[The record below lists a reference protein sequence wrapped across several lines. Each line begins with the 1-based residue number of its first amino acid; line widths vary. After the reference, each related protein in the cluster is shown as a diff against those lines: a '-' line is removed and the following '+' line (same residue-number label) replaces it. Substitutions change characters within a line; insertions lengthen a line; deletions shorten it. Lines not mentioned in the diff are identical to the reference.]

1 MIDPVTEALLDQQ
14 RYDVLYEILVESPWD
29 PKMFKNITA
38 SLFGVKWRV
47 GNLATVDMDRFNQT
61 VTKIVASS
69 VKKAHAAGL
78 QQGTSAGTFKGLAT
92 AAVAAAIVTIAYQGY
107 KRFLSKS
114 GRACNNK
121 SGDEKTSCM
130 NKYRREALKRQ
141 LSDLERGL
149 PSCDKTMEVYDC
161 RDRVKRRI
169 KKAKIKLGEL

>member
-1 MIDPVTEALLDQQ
+1 MIDLVTEALLDQQ
-14 RYDVLYEILVESPWD
+14 RYDVLYEILVENPWD
-29 PKMFKNITA
+29 PNMFKNFTA
-38 SLFGVKWRV
+38 SQFGVKWRLA
-47 GNLATVDMDRFNQT
+47 NLATVDIDKFNQT

-69 VKKAHAAGL
+69 VEKAHAAGL
-78 QQGTSAGTFKGLAT
+78 QRGTFKGLAT

-107 KRFLSKS
+107 KRFLSKA

-130 NKYRREALKRQ
+130 NKYKRDALKRQ
-141 LSDLERGL
+141 ISYLEKGL

-169 KKAKIKLGEL
+169 KKAKVKLGEL